1 VNRSVNNEQREGCL
15 EKGGWK
21 VSDGPSFFHF
31 SRANSLNWFGGK
43 LMAKDTITKDGEEVV
58 VREDT
63 AKAYRFVRWGEL
75 TAAIGLALM
84 VVLLIA
90 LLWKWASN

>member
-1 VNRSVNNEQREGCL
+1 
-15 EKGGWK
+15 
-21 VSDGPSFFHF
+21 
-31 SRANSLNWFGGK
+31 
-43 LMAKDTITKDGEEVV
+43 MAKDTITKDGEEVV